1 MCALART
8 CLFPRLERREKVEM
22 GACASVHKDPGHPK
36 KQFLDSPTKA
46 KAANGKGG
54 GGGGVAPV
62 GDGFGDLKSK
72 VDAEAEQLRAEF
84 NPKNPDSGSKDEVF
98 FESRAWLDSDCE
110 DDFYSVNGDFTPSRG
125 STPVYQPR
133 AQTVMSSIFQPDT
146 RSSKSPEPSP
156 TGRRKL
162 AELLQEA
169 MQDGPE
175 ESGDEEQ
182 QQSRSAAADGKP
194 PVSEST
200 SSSACSTVPTP
211 TPVAVAKSRKEKAWY
226 TGRCCLPSFVHSLT
240 LDEGERGQKMSSRP
254 CAV

>member
-1 MCALART
+1 
-8 CLFPRLERREKVEM
+8 M
-22 GACASVHKDPGHPK
+22 GSCASVHDKDPGFPK
-36 KQFLDSPTKA
+36 KQFLASPTKA
-46 KAANGKGG
+46 KAANGK

-72 VDAEAEQLRAEF
+72 AEAEQQRAGF
-84 NPKNPDSGSKDEVF
+84 GPQSPDSGGKDEVF

-125 STPVYQPR
+125 STPNYQPR
-133 AQTVMSSIFQPDT
+133 TQTVMTNIFQSDNSDKP
-146 RSSKSPEPSP
+146 KSPEPSP

-169 MQDGPE
+169 MQNSPE
-175 ESGDEEQ
+175 ESTDVSKNEKLQ
-182 QQSRSAAADGKP
+182 LQSVAADGK

-200 SSSACSTVPTP
+200 SSSACSTEPTP
-211 TPVAVAKSRKEKAWY
+211 TVVAKSRKEKAWY

-240 LDEGERGQKMSSRP
+240 VDESERGQKMSSRP

>member
-1 MCALART
+1 
-8 CLFPRLERREKVEM
+8 M
-22 GACASVHKDPGHPK
+22 GACASVHKDPEYPK

-54 GGGGVAPV
+54 GGVAPV
-62 GDGFGDLKSK
+62 GDGFGDLKAK
-72 VDAEAEQLRAEF
+72 VDAEQQRAEF
-84 NPKNPDSGSKDEVF
+84 NPKSPDSGSKDEVF

-125 STPVYQPR
+125 STPIYQPR
-133 AQTVMSSIFQPDT
+133 AQTVMSNIFQPDT
-146 RSSKSPEPSP
+146 HSSKSPEPSP

-175 ESGDEEQ
+175 ESADEEQ
-182 QQSRSAAADGKP
+182 QLQSVAADGK

-211 TPVAVAKSRKEKAWY
+211 TAVAKSRKQKAWY

-240 LDEGERGQKMSSRP
+240 LDESGRGQKMSSRP

>member
-1 MCALART
+1 M
-8 CLFPRLERREKVEM
+8 EM
-22 GACASVHKDPGHPK
+22 GTCASVHKDPEYPK

-46 KAANGKGG
+46 KTANGKG

-72 VDAEAEQLRAEF
+72 VDAEQQRAEF
-84 NPKNPDSGSKDEVF
+84 NPKSPDSGSKDEVF

-125 STPVYQPR
+125 STPIYQPR
-133 AQTVMSSIFQPDT
+133 AQTVMSNIFQPDT
-146 RSSKSPEPSP
+146 HSSKSPEPSP

-175 ESGDEEQ
+175 ESTDEQ
-182 QQSRSAAADGKP
+182 QQLQSVVADGK

-211 TPVAVAKSRKEKAWY
+211 TAVDKSRKEKAWY

-240 LDEGERGQKMSSRP
+240 LDESERGQKMSSRQ

>member
-1 MCALART
+1 
-8 CLFPRLERREKVEM
+8 M
-22 GACASVHKDPGHPK
+22 GSCASVHDKDPGFPK
-36 KQFLDSPTKA
+36 KQFLASSTKA

-54 GGGGVAPV
+54 GGVGPV

-72 VDAEAEQLRAEF
+72 AEAEQQRAGF
-84 NPKNPDSGSKDEVF
+84 GPQSPNSGSKDEVF

-125 STPVYQPR
+125 STPNYQPR
-133 AQTVMSSIFQPDT
+133 TQTVTANIFQSDK
-146 RSSKSPEPSP
+146 SKSPEPSP

-169 MQDGPE
+169 MQNGPE
-175 ESGDEEQ
+175 ESTDVSKNEKLQ
-182 QQSRSAAADGKP
+182 LQSVVADGK

-200 SSSACSTVPTP
+200 SSSACSTEPTP
-211 TPVAVAKSRKEKAWY
+211 TVVAKSRKDKAWY

-240 LDEGERGQKMSSRP
+240 LDESERGQKMSSRP